1 MLIVNTKNI
10 SNLIGLEEDNI
21 SHILYFTSKISD
33 FETFMELEAGL
44 IKSNNK
50 NLNFKI
56 ERSKIKTVGLRKKY
70 YILWCKLE

>member
-1 MLIVNTKNI
+1 MLIVNKKNI

-21 SHILYFTSKISD
+21 SHILYFTSKILD

-56 ERSKIKTVGLRKKY
+56 KRSKIKAVDLRKKY
-70 YILWCKLE
+70 YILW